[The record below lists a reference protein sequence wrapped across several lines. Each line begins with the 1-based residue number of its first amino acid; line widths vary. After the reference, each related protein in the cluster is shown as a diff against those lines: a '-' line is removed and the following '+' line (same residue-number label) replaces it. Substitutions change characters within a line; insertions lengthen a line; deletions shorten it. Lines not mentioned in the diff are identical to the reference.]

1 MEPNTRSASSVAS
14 FDRVNST
21 TPRWRKRLSRSSR
34 RSERS
39 QSTSELRWSPSTR
52 ITRLFST
59 SKPCGTTTPSSP
71 DGGLN
76 FNSIQL
82 PSTTAPGKTISFP
95 TSSVGRHQFDASS
108 RSFSVSFFRLAMP
121 KSFDLS
127 AAHRFRRTPR
137 VLSGGPEDCYV
148 APVPH
153 LELGLRSRLVFDSDQ
168 PCLRFRPAQSTL
180 RLLVL
185 AVKPLN

>member
-95 TSSVGRHQFDASS
+95 TSSAGRHQFDASS
-108 RSFSVSFFRLAMP
+108 RSFVFLSVFVFRFSFGDARKLRPLRCTPFSSNTPCSLWRPGGL
-121 KSFDLS
+121 LCS
-127 AAHRFRRTPR
+127 A
-137 VLSGGPEDCYV
+137 
-148 APVPH
+148 
-153 LELGLRSRLVFDSDQ
+153 
-168 PCLRFRPAQSTL
+168 RPSS
-180 RLLVL
+180 
-185 AVKPLN
+185 